1 MVLALSRY
9 MGTYGAED
17 EEEND
22 NLFLYSWEPRSK
34 WQVVEGATVASARLD
49 LVTVTINQPLQR

>member
-1 MVLALSRY
+1 